1 VSAGRAGTARRETGR
16 AKVHGEAAYAALA
29 SKLTADA
36 RVVVPSERRGKFGT
50 NSFKVDGKVFAM
62 WVRGALVVKLPQS
75 EIDAAVAAERGERL
89 SMGKRVMKDWL
100 VVHEDERRWPA
111 IARRAC
117 AYVGKQSVPGSGS
130 PSRPSKTDAKTQRA
144 ASLKKP

>member
-1 VSAGRAGTARRETGR
+1 MSAVRGNLP
-16 AKVHGEAAYAALA
+16 GEAAYAALV
-29 SKLTADA
+29 SKLTADS
-36 RVVVPSERRGKFGT
+36 RVAAASERRGKLGT
-50 NSFKVDGKVFAM
+50 NSLKVDGKVFAM

-89 SMGKRVMKDWL
+89 SMGKRVMKEWF

-117 AYVGKQSVPGSGS
+117 AYVGKKSVPGSGS
-130 PSRPSKTDAKTQRA
+130 LESHCAGVATR
-144 ASLKKP
+144 